1 MKISHAHRLAFPSR
15 RALFRSTGIV
25 TVGLSALAGILT
37 TGCGNTLYLVQVSQA
52 EEAFEEARELGAE
65 QYSPYEY
72 YAAEVRLKE
81 AKMQA
86 AQAEYGNASDL
97 SDEATGYAEKAIVN
111 AKKSR
116 NLAVGAPARVG
127 ASK

>member
-1 MKISHAHRLAFPSR
+1 MLVSVA
-15 RALFRSTGIV
+15 ALLVS
-25 TVGLSALAGILT
+25 
-37 TGCGNTLYLVQVSQA
+37 GCGNTLYLVQVNRA

-72 YAAEVRLKE
+72 YAAQARLEE
-81 AKMQA
+81 AKIQA

-97 SDEATGYAEKAIVN
+97 SDEATEYAEKAIVN

-116 NLAVGAPARVG
+116 NLSANAPAPTG
-127 ASK
+127 AAK

>member
-1 MKISHAHRLAFPSR
+1 MVASAAF
-15 RALFRSTGIV
+15 F
-25 TVGLSALAGILT
+25 LSA
-37 TGCGNTLYLVQVSQA
+37 CGNTLYLVQVNRA

-72 YAAEVRLKE
+72 YAALARLKE
-81 AKMQA
+81 AKVQA

-97 SDEATGYAEKAIVN
+97 SDEATEYAEKAIVN

-116 NLAVGAPARVG
+116 NLSAGAPAPTG
-127 ASK
+127 ALK

>member
-1 MKISHAHRLAFPSR
+1 MKTSRAHRPTKSSR
-15 RALFRSTGIV
+15 GSLFSSAGQV
-25 TVGLSALAGILT
+25 TVGLGVVACLLS

-72 YAAEVRLKE
+72 YAAEARLEE
-81 AKMQA
+81 AKVQA

-97 SDEATGYAEKAIVN
+97 SDEATDYAEKAIVN
-111 AKKSR
+111 SKKSR
-116 NLAVGAPARVG
+116 NLSVGAPARVG
-127 ASK
+127 VRK